1 MDLLGMLSSCL
12 CPSSTHDRLSCTER
26 RSTIY
31 SDRPRMIMASK
42 ILSHDMTLAML
53 PYGPRF
59 VLSNLF
65 LRYDGRLTSLSG
77 GEYFERQFTLGL
89 DHRS

>member
-1 MDLLGMLSSCL
+1 MAGQNIIILNTVEAAVELMDKRGAN
-12 CPSSTHDRLSCTER
+12 
-26 RSTIY
+26 Y

-59 VLSNLF
+59 VLSISCCDE
-65 LRYDGRLTSLSG
+65 RY
-77 GEYFERQFTLGL
+77 
-89 DHRS
+89 